1 MLNPYR
7 RHLKTCPERAKKKKN
22 GKWDAT
28 KGKASFAQCS
38 CPVWCDGELN
48 GKRYKHSLN
57 TRDWGRAGL
66 RLAKLEAPGARQPKP
81 IPEAIGAFNVGQTD
95 KALATR
101 TKYKRV
107 LSFFETLILS
117 RGLRSMDEIGVE
129 DVDAYRASRTIS
141 AVTWLK
147 ELEILRQF
155 FAFCMVR
162 KWADENPAAGVDK
175 PKNLKTNEVVPYTR
189 EEVVRILAACDGMGR
204 GPYERLRAS
213 ATVLLLRY
221 TALRI
226 ADVALLSK
234 DRVQDG
240 QINVRTMKTGQC
252 VWLPVHPE
260 LQAALDILPAPRGGD
275 AGYFFWSGNG
285 AKDSMVRAAERTLT
299 AVFTA
304 SGVVHAHAHRFRHT
318 LATELLEQG
327 WTYEDVAEVL
337 GNSAAIVRKH
347 YAKWSRGRQSRLTQM
362 LESVFSVQSWYT
374 PEKEP
379 VKYVS

>member
-1 MLNPYR
+1 MLNLYR
-7 RHLKTCPERAKKKKN
+7 RHLKTCPHRAK
-22 GKWDAT
+22 GAAYT
-28 KGKASFAQCS
+28 KCS
-38 CPVWCDGELN
+38 CPIWCDGDLN
-48 GKRYKHSLN
+48 GKRYRHSLG
-57 TRDWGRAGL
+57 TRNWGRAGL

-81 IPEAIGAFNVGQTD
+81 IPEAIEAFHVSVGD
-95 KALATR
+95 LALATR

-107 LSFFETLILS
+107 LRYLEAVAAA
-117 RGLRSMDEIGVE
+117 RGLRSMDELGVE

-141 AVTWLK
+141 GVTWLK
-147 ELEILRQF
+147 ELEIIRQF
-155 FAFCMVR
+155 FQFCMVR
-162 KWADENPAAGVDK
+162 KWADDNPAAGISK
-175 PKNLKTNEVVPYTR
+175 PKNLKANEVVPYTR

-204 GPYERLRAS
+204 GPYERLRAR

-226 ADVALLSK
+226 ADVALLSR
-234 DRVQDG
+234 DRVRDG

-260 LQAALDILPAPRGGD
+260 LQAALNVLPMPRGGD

-304 SGVVHAHAHRFRHT
+304 SGVAHAHAHRFRHT

-337 GNSAAIVRKH
+337 GNSAAIVKRH
-347 YAKWSRGRQSRLTQM
+347 YAKWSRGRQNRLTQM
-362 LESVFSVQSWYT
+362 MESVFVVQNWYT
-374 PEKEP
+374 PENQP